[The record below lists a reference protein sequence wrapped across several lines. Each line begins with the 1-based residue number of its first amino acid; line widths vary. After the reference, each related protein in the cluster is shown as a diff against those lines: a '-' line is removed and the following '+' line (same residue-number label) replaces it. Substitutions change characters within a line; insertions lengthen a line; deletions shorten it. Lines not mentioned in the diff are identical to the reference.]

1 MSSLISFALH
11 EEYKRLAHLGDRL
24 HEIDQIIDWKK
35 FRPIVK
41 DLYKN
46 TGPQGG
52 RPNIDEIVMVKLM
65 FLGEWNS
72 LSDPELERQC
82 TDRISFRH
90 FLGFPKRVPDHGT
103 IWLFRER
110 LVQTGKYEA
119 IWEEFQR
126 QLDENGLAVKKGTI
140 QDATFVTADSGHAK
154 ADKPRSDEAKT
165 RRSKDGA
172 WAKKGN
178 KSYFG
183 YKTHVKTDLDFCLIR
198 DIETTPANIHDSQ
211 VDLLNEGEIGYK
223 DKGYF
228 GVSSRGYD
236 ATMKRATRGHLLTIR
251 DKLRNKRIARK
262 RAPGERPF
270 AVMKTVFHGGH
281 VRVTTVKRVHV
292 KQMFAAFA
300 FNLYHLVT
308 LKKKGVWTPR

>member
-1 MSSLISFALH
+1 MSNLLSFALH
-11 EEYKRLAHLGDRL
+11 EEYKRLARLGDRL
-24 HEIDQIIDWKK
+24 HEIGQIIDWKR
-35 FRPIVK
+35 FLPIVK

-52 RPNIDEIVMVKLM
+52 RPNIDEIIMIKLM
-65 FLGEWNS
+65 FLGEWHT

-90 FLGFPKRVPDHGT
+90 FLGFPKKIPDHGT

-110 LVQTGKYEA
+110 LVQTGTYDLLWKEL
-119 IWEEFQR
+119 QR
-126 QLDENGLAVKKGTI
+126 QFDEKGLSVKKGSI
-140 QDATFVTADSGHAK
+140 QDATFITADPGHAK
-154 ADKPRSDEAKT
+154 ANKPRGAEAKT

-183 YKTHVKTDLDFCLIR
+183 YKTHVKTDLDVGLIR
-198 DIETTPANIHDSQ
+198 DIETTPANVHDSQ
-211 VDLLNEGEIGYK
+211 VDLLTEGEIGYK

-236 ATMKRATRGHLLTIR
+236 ATMKRATRDHPLNIK
-251 DKLRNKRIARK
+251 DKLRT
-262 RAPGERPF
+262 E
-270 AVMKTVFHGGH
+270 V
-281 VRVTTVKRVHV
+281 
-292 KQMFAAFA
+292 
-300 FNLYHLVT
+300 
-308 LKKKGVWTPR
+308 